1 MSSSTPQFASR
12 IALSPQQLA
21 MERDRIVDFLQRTL
35 GGDPA
40 VCALSGGL
48 DSDVTTRLVVEAIG
62 PSRVKAFIVLQ
73 DDFEPRFITNAERL
87 ADSVGLDLIRIDL
100 RGMPRMLVSALANAD
115 AGMNFRPD
123 GLLDVGRAKCSLRTS
138 VLSTYQDRGFRTI
151 GSSNRTE
158 WLTGFFLPLGDG
170 IGHAQP
176 IFHLYK
182 SQVAQ
187 LARLTGTADEVIDQP
202 GSSGFWE
209 GAEDLLDLAF
219 WLHAGGPIRQQRD
232 YTDDDIDA
240 VLEIRGCLSRELI
253 DAVIDDLQ
261 RGGAV
266 PDIVAASGLPES
278 VVRSIGTLLDSAAW
292 KHHPLFERL
301 EPLE

>member
-1 MSSSTPQFASR
+1 MSSSAPQFASR
-12 IALSPQQLA
+12 IALSPDQLNS
-21 MERDRIVDFLQRTL
+21 ERDRIVDFLQSTL

-62 PSRVKAFIVLQ
+62 PARVKAFIVLQ

-87 ADSVGLDLIRIDL
+87 AGSLGLELIEIDL

-123 GLLDVGRAKCSLRTS
+123 GLLDVGRAKASLRTS
-138 VLSTYQDRGFRTI
+138 VLSTYQDRGFRII
-151 GSSNRTE
+151 GNSNRTE

-176 IFHLYK
+176 IVHLYK

-187 LARLTGTADEVIDQP
+187 LARAAGTADEVIDQP

-240 VLEIRGCLSRELI
+240 VLEIRRCLSRELI

-278 VVRSIGTLLDSAAW
+278 VVRSIVTLLDSATW
-292 KHHPLFERL
+292 KHYPLFERL
-301 EPLE
+301 EPLA

>member
-1 MSSSTPQFASR
+1 MSSSAPQFASR
-12 IALSPQQLA
+12 IALSPDRLA
-21 MERDRIVDFLQRTL
+21 RERDRIIDFLQRTL

-62 PSRVKAFIVLQ
+62 PACVKAFIVFQ

-87 ADSVGLDLIRIDL
+87 ADSLGLELIRIDL

-115 AGMNFRPD
+115 AGLNFRSD
-123 GLLDVGRAKCSLRTS
+123 GLLDVGRAKCSLRTT
-138 VLSTYQDRGFRTI
+138 VLSTYQDRGFRII

-176 IFHLYK
+176 IVHLYK

-187 LARLTGTADEVIDQP
+187 LARLVGTADEVIDQP

-232 YTDDDIDA
+232 YTDDDIEA
-240 VLEIRGCLSRELI
+240 VLKIRRCLSRELI

-266 PDIVAASGLPES
+266 PGIVAASGLPEN
-278 VVRSIGTLLDSAAW
+278 VVRSIVTLLDSAAW

-301 EPLE
+301 EPLA

>member
-1 MSSSTPQFASR
+1 MSSSAPQFASR
-12 IALSPQQLA
+12 IALSPDQLA
-21 MERDRIVDFLQRTL
+21 RERDRIVDFLQRTL

-62 PSRVKAFIVLQ
+62 PARVKAFIVLQ

-87 ADSVGLDLIRIDL
+87 ADSLGLELIRIDL
-100 RGMPRMLVSALANAD
+100 RGMPRMLVSALTNAD
-115 AGMNFRPD
+115 AGMKFRPD
-123 GLLDVGRAKCSLRTS
+123 GLLDVGRAKSSLRTS
-138 VLSTYQDRGFRTI
+138 VLSTYQDRGFRII
-151 GSSNRTE
+151 GNSNRTE

-176 IFHLYK
+176 IVHLYK

-187 LARLTGTADEVIDQP
+187 LARLAGTADEVIDQP

-240 VLEIRGCLSRELI
+240 VLEIRRCLSRELI

-278 VVRSIGTLLDSAAW
+278 VVRSIVTLLDSAAW

-301 EPLE
+301 EPLA